1 MSEEYFTYPTSLYL
15 PVKPEHLRKISDPLG
30 RVESFFALVPVE
42 KVPDISVED
51 TNPREQNLKSPV
63 SRKIRES
70 LLQHDG
76 NFHLLNRGITLS
88 VANAAYDNKTERL
101 RLDLD
106 VRGVHGNVDGGHTQ
120 RVIRET
126 VASKEWEEFRQ
137 SRIDFSQDVVPQYV
151 RYEILTGLTSELL
164 VKLAETRNTSV
175 AVKDFSLDNL
185 AGKFKWLKEQLPEY
199 DGIVA
204 YKENEK
210 KPVNVRDVIAL
221 FTLFNIGIYPNAG
234 AQHPIQAYSSKIRPL
249 ELFDTK
255 QETYRALRPILKDI
269 LGLYDYVRATMR
281 DIYNDNGGKFLK
293 WESIDQRSVMNFHF
307 DHALPQTDHK
317 IADGMVYPM
326 LGAFRFLVREND
338 DGECVWK
345 VDDVRKFYARFGER
359 LIRTALEGVRTKGNN
374 PTAAGKD
381 GALWDQLYNQVKL
394 AYFELRE
401 IDEDR
406 SVSVSA

>member
-1 MSEEYFTYPTSLYL
+1 MSEDYFNYPTSLYL
-15 PVKPEHLRKISDPLG
+15 PVKPDHLRKIADPQG

-51 TNPREQNLKSPV
+51 TNPREQNIKSGV
-63 SRKIRES
+63 AKKIRES
-70 LLQHDG
+70 LVQHDG

-126 VASKEWEEFRQ
+126 VGSKEWELNRQ
-137 SRIDFSQDVVPQYV
+137 SIIESGQEIFPQYV
-151 RYEILTGLTSELL
+151 RYEILTGLSPDLL

-175 AVKDFSLDNL
+175 QVKDFSLDNL
-185 AGKFKWLKEQLPEY
+185 AGKFKWIKEQLSEY
-199 DGIVA
+199 EGVIA

-221 FTLFNIGIYPNAG
+221 FTLFNIGLYPNTG
-234 AQHPIQAYSSKIRPL
+234 SQHPIQAYSSKVRPL
-249 ELFDTK
+249 ELFDSK
-255 QETYRALRPILKDI
+255 QETYRALSPILTDI
-269 LGLYDYVRATMR
+269 LSLYDYVRATMR

-293 WESIDQRSVMNFHF
+293 WESIDQKSVMNFHF
-307 DHALPQTDHK
+307 DKALLQADHK
-317 IADGMVYPM
+317 IADGMVYPL
-326 LGAFRFLVREND
+326 LGAFRFLVREK
-338 DGECVWK
+338 DGVCVWK
-345 VDDVRKFYARFGER
+345 VDDVRKFYERFGER

-401 IDEDR
+401 IDEEK
-406 SVSVSA
+406 SVSV

>member
-1 MSEEYFTYPTSLYL
+1 MSEDNFVYPTSLHL
-15 PVKPEHLRKISDPLG
+15 PVKPEHLRKIGDPQG

-51 TNPREQNLKSPV
+51 TNPREQNIKSGV
-63 SRKIRES
+63 AKKIRES

-88 VANAAYDNKTERL
+88 VASAMYDNKTERL

-126 VASKEWEEFRQ
+126 VASKEWEAYRQ
-137 SRIDFSQDVVPQYV
+137 SRIDFGQEVIPQFV
-151 RYEILTGLTSELL
+151 RYEILTGLSSELL

-175 AVKDFSLDNL
+175 QVKDFSLDNL
-185 AGKFKWLKEQLPEY
+185 AGKFEWLKEQLAEY
-199 DGIVA
+199 DGVIA

-221 FTLFNIGIYPNAG
+221 FALFNIGLYPNTSP
-234 AQHPIQAYSSKIRPL
+234 QHPIQAYSSKVRPL
-249 ELFDTK
+249 ELFDTR
-255 QETYRALRPILKDI
+255 QETFRALRPILTDI

-293 WESIDQRSVMNFHF
+293 WESIDQKSVMNFHF
-307 DHALPQTDHK
+307 DHALPQADHK

-326 LGAFRFLVREND
+326 LGAFRFLVRENSD
-338 DGECVWK
+338 HECVWK
-345 VDDVRKFYARFGER
+345 VDDVRKFYNRFGER

-381 GALWDQLYNQVKL
+381 GALWEQLYNQVKL

-401 IDEDR
+401 IDEER
-406 SVSVSA
+406 SVSV